1 MAMAS
6 EPLVFD
12 ADVLERL
19 NRLSL
24 TRSFT
29 PQVDIDWTADTAAD
43 EYASLYSAW
52 SLFEGSGLDGH
63 LSAAGRVQ
71 FVKYQQ
77 MNLMLFTGLLERHA
91 ISALSKLYDLDATPA
106 FAEYVGHFIKEEIY
120 HHMMFQR
127 AVAQIQASMP
137 ASPLL
142 PTQGLDRTLRWLFR
156 TLNAIPNQKLRST
169 MTFTIFRFAER
180 VTIFAN
186 QMVQSKIPR
195 RGSLINQV
203 WAYHALDEA
212 RHVAFDAMVLE
223 RNRLWR
229 PLRWIPRALAIPCC
243 VWLSML
249 LNANEVW
256 IARQLGMRVRLWH
269 LPGLMKRTK
278 APFKRRV
285 FDLLASTVLSG
296 DGSSEGEGG
305 AWSYPTGSRAANA
318 FVASKRTS
326 MV

>member
-1 MAMAS
+1 MARAT
-6 EPLVFD
+6 ETLVFN

-29 PQVDIDWTADTAAD
+29 PQVDIDWSAVTTDD
-43 EYASLYSAW
+43 EYAALYSAW
-52 SLFEGSGLDGH
+52 SLFVGSGLDGG
-63 LSAAGRVQ
+63 LDQSSRVK
-71 FVKYQQ
+71 FVMYQQ

-91 ISALSKLYDLDATPA
+91 ITSLSKLYDLDTAPA

-120 HHMMFQR
+120 HHMMFQK

-137 ASPLL
+137 GSPPL

-156 TLNAIPNQKLRST
+156 ILNCIPNQKLRST

-195 RGSLINQV
+195 RAGLINQV

-212 RHVAFDAMVLE
+212 RHVAFDAVVL
-223 RNRLWR
+223 
-229 PLRWIPRALAIPCC
+229 
-243 VWLSML
+243 
-249 LNANEVW
+249 
-256 IARQLGMRVRLWH
+256 
-269 LPGLMKRTK
+269 
-278 APFKRRV
+278 
-285 FDLLASTVLSG
+285 
-296 DGSSEGEGG
+296 
-305 AWSYPTGSRAANA
+305 
-318 FVASKRTS
+318 
-326 MV
+326 